1 MLCTEDSKLE
11 VYHSDHSEMSRDA
24 YIIFLK
30 SFFKHQNAQT
40 HTFRNAWCL
49 LRMYKT
55 YSVHNVELFSS
66 DINVIDPTLH
76 TENSKRRTFG
86 CVIICYMIAY
96 AKY

>member
-1 MLCTEDSKLE
+1 
-11 VYHSDHSEMSRDA
+11 
-24 YIIFLK
+24 
-30 SFFKHQNAQT
+30 
-40 HTFRNAWCL
+40 
-49 LRMYKT
+49 MYKT